1 MQSMTLSSD
10 RALMRADWRRF
21 WPLFFGYA
29 AVWLCALP
37 LGLWS
42 QRSWAYYDTDRYS
55 ALENVSDYLG
65 GCTAASTIV
74 SAFFGVLLAMALFA
88 YLMNSRSVG
97 LMHSLPVTR
106 GRQFYAHFFVGV

>member
-55 ALENVSDYLG
+55 ALENVSDYLHD
-65 GCTAASTIV
+65 CTAATCPAARCSGCCWPWPCSPI
-74 SAFFGVLLAMALFA
+74 
-88 YLMNSRSVG
+88 
-97 LMHSLPVTR
+97 
-106 GRQFYAHFFVGV
+106 

>member
-42 QRSWAYYDTDRYS
+42 QRSWAYYD
-55 ALENVSDYLG
+55 LE
-65 GCTAASTIV
+65 
-74 SAFFGVLLAMALFA
+74 
-88 YLMNSRSVG
+88 R
-97 LMHSLPVTR
+97 
-106 GRQFYAHFFVGV
+106 